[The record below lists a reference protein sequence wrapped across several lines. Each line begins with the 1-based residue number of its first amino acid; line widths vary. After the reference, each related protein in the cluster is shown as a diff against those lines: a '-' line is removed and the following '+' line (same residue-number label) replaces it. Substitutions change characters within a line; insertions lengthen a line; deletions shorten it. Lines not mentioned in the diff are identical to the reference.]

1 MKSTEKE
8 NITKLRNEGYG
19 YTAIANELNISIN
32 TIKSFC
38 KANNLGGVKAKRNKQ
53 KKNISFCLNCGKEL
67 EHTPGKK
74 KKKYCSDKCRYQWW
88 NNNRD
93 NNSTYQIK
101 CKSCNKKFNTY
112 KNSNRKYCSHQCYI
126 ADRFKGTAND

>member
-1 MKSTEKE
+1 MKRTEKE
-8 NITKLRNEGYG
+8 NITKLRNAGCG
-19 YTAIANELNISIN
+19 YTTIANELNISIN

-38 KANNLGGVKAKRNKQ
+38 KANNLGGVKAKKNNQ

-67 EHTPGKK
+67 EHTHGKK

-88 NNNRD
+88 NKNRD
-93 NNSTYQIK
+93 NKSTYQIR
-101 CKSCNKKFNTY
+101 CRYCNKKFNTY
-112 KNSNRKYCSHQCYI
+112 KNSNRKYCSHECYI